1 MAYSF
6 HELKLKT
13 IQELREIAKD
23 VQHDAVQG
31 YSQMNK
37 DHLLPALCKALGID
51 THEHLVVVGIDK
63 PAIKLKMRELQ
74 EKRDAARE
82 AHDHALLKSLRR
94 QIHGLNRQIR
104 AHVAR
109 QPWGRRRAA
118 ARAACGATSR
128 PLSAGTISVVGGY
141 RAATHYE
148 NRPAQPPKGAHAA
161 TSPPTLLSVRAQIL

>member
-31 YSQMNK
+31 FSQMNK
-37 DHLLPALCKALGID
+37 GHLLPALCKALGID
-51 THEHLVVVGIDK
+51 THEHLTVVGIDK
-63 PAIKLKMRELQ
+63 AAVKAKMRELHK
-74 EKRDAARE
+74 KRDAARE
-82 AHDHALLKSLRR
+82 AHDHQLLKSLRR

-109 QPWGRRRAA
+109 QPEG
-118 ARAACGATSR
+118 SM
-128 PLSAGTISVVGGY
+128 P
-141 RAATHYE
+141 
-148 NRPAQPPKGAHAA
+148 
-161 TSPPTLLSVRAQIL
+161 